1 MVERIENCLVMA
13 LSCYMSYLCASLTPA
28 VWKAYEATHVTFYWY
43 AGIAFPTLSFAGA
56 VLAVVCFYYTFI
68 KKAP

>member
-1 MVERIENCLVMA
+1 
-13 LSCYMSYLCASLTPA
+13 MSYLCASLTPA

-68 KKAP
+68 KRAP